1 MHIIKQIF
9 KEFEIQ
15 NVRYCH
21 FKSNQNLSKSFNGDT
36 DFDVL
41 VDPEC
46 KAKSD
51 IILTELNCKKFEPVG
66 IGIYPGVENWYV
78 FDNGS
83 GKLFHLHLHFQIATG
98 KQFVKDYI
106 LPWDDIVLETSIK
119 NEEYNTF
126 ISNPEVEILLL
137 LTRIVVKSKVRDL
150 LKSYLGL
157 YKTHSSLQEEY
168 VYLQKKI
175 SIAYVEKLSNRMF
188 TNEATRVLLSIVNKP
203 IINSKDYRLLVKTIR
218 NELKNDKR
226 MNSLKAFIFS
236 VAYKI
241 IKKYNRAK
249 KKLNLFT
256 IDRKVTITG
265 GKLICFVGVD
275 GSGKSTLTHD
285 INKWLIKGKVEN
297 KKVYMG
303 TGDGNKPLLANVI
316 GLLKSSYKKNNRSN
330 NKNNNYLAIK
340 EIHLFKNPIIFM
352 KNFLKALE
360 VYSVVKSNRKKIIR
374 MHKYRLNGG
383 VSIVD
388 RYHQLQLPDMN
399 DGLKIKKF
407 SRLLNN
413 KYITYLEQKEYKLM
427 KIVEL
432 LYPDIIFRL
441 NISTEVSMQRKP
453 EENTDYNYLK
463 YKTESLKEL
472 SFENSLIYEI
482 DAEKSY
488 DEVLIEIKRAIWN
501 NF

>member
-1 MHIIKQIF
+1 
-9 KEFEIQ
+9 EIQ

-226 MNSLKAFIFS
+226 MNSLKAFILR

-383 VSIVD
+383 
-388 RYHQLQLPDMN
+388 
-399 DGLKIKKF
+399 
-407 SRLLNN
+407 
-413 KYITYLEQKEYKLM
+413 
-427 KIVEL
+427 
-432 LYPDIIFRL
+432 
-441 NISTEVSMQRKP
+441 
-453 EENTDYNYLK
+453 
-463 YKTESLKEL
+463 
-472 SFENSLIYEI
+472 
-482 DAEKSY
+482 
-488 DEVLIEIKRAIWN
+488 
-501 NF
+501 